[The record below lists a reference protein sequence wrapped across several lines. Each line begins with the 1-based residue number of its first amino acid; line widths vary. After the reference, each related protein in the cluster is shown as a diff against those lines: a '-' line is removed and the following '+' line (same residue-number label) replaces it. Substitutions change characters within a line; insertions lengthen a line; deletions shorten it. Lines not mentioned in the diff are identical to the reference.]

1 MKTPTPEI
9 IDRAL
14 ARLGKPGA
22 NAYFFDRLNNPA
34 WVSPLYDRGFFQR
47 PPEPDRTRNDGTMS
61 LPDWPE
67 LRYLLK
73 MAPLVPDVVG
83 PIAVAIPDTEN
94 ARVREL
100 QLEIGP
106 YLRPEECK
114 KLADR
119 ALRWL
124 DDVITIRHF
133 AEPFAPF
140 IVHLLKL
147 GNTKRALRLARR
159 LFDPLKTD
167 DSPPRIP
174 LDAWHFER
182 YLNACLPT
190 LGDLA
195 GLKALAMLRSS
206 LVASA
211 REPGEGRAE
220 DFSYIWR
227 RDLLQANFAIKQT
240 TDVLIDAVRDTALNL
255 ARRADIGFEPVR
267 TLLLDGNRL
276 ILTRI
281 AIWVAAQ
288 ACDPNDLFV
297 LETLLNTSFV
307 DRFTCRAEY
316 SKLLQTMFPRM
327 SPEAQ
332 QQIVAAMSRDP
343 LQTIPE
349 STQQTLSPERLAQ
362 RARAVRRDRLTAFG
376 AVLPTELL
384 AERDGLIGDLGEPQ
398 KPGGG
403 AVWHGPTSPLN
414 LDSLGAMTVS
424 EVVDYLVS
432 WNPSR
437 DFGAPS
443 REGLARDLQ
452 QLAKDRAALWSQNAP
467 LFIGLNPTYVRGII
481 LALNDASAAKVSL
494 TWSPVLELV
503 NWVLAQPRE
512 TNADR
517 NDDDEDPDWT
527 WTRQAIARFVTT
539 GLTDPESQIDIGLR
553 ESVWQVLQELLVDP
567 DPATEADPVDD
578 DDPLTTSINTV
589 RGLAAHA
596 LFRFAWWIHRS
607 LPAPVAGAELSFHR
621 MPEVRSGLE
630 MMLADASPAVHSVL
644 GDWFRTMF
652 FFDPRWTAEH
662 LDRVFPE
669 SSELYPFWVATWR
682 AFAEYDHP
690 YDPAFGLLKRKYVF
704 AVDKIIDASEENR
717 KKMGEAG
724 LGQHLMSYYW
734 RGVGAEG
741 TRALLLRYFDF
752 CSPTA
757 AAHALWGVGQGLAG
771 SEPVTPETVQALAAL
786 WSDLTSQAT
795 HWTELKRRE
804 VYRQFGRWFSSG
816 RFENRWALQELAR
829 ALRMGAGMLDV
840 EEVLAR
846 LEAIS
851 ADHPREVAA
860 TLEILLKDEG
870 QLWQPLIWKAQ
881 VESLLRTLLNSADET
896 ARAQAEQIVN
906 ALVENGGLFARD
918 ILGNPML
925 PPRSA

>member
-1 MKTPTPEI
+1 
-9 IDRAL
+9 
-14 ARLGKPGA
+14 
-22 NAYFFDRLNNPA
+22 
-34 WVSPLYDRGFFQR
+34 
-47 PPEPDRTRNDGTMS
+47 MS
-61 LPDWPE
+61 LPEWPE
-67 LRYLLK
+67 LRYLLR
-73 MAPLVPDVVG
+73 MAPLVPEVVG
-83 PIAVAIPDTEN
+83 PIAVAIPDTDN

-106 YLRPEECK
+106 YLRPEDSQ

-119 ALRWL
+119 ALQWL
-124 DDVITIRHF
+124 DDAITIRHF

-140 IVHLLKL
+140 IVHLLKF

-159 LFDPLKTD
+159 LFDPVKTD

-182 YLNACLPT
+182 YVNACLPT
-190 LGDLA
+190 LRDLA
-195 GLKALAMLRSS
+195 GLKALAMLRSL

-227 RDLLQANFAIKQT
+227 RDLLQANFAVKQT

-255 ARRADIGFEPVR
+255 AQRADIGFELVR
-267 TLLLDGNRL
+267 TSLLAGNRL

-281 AIWVAAQ
+281 VIWVAAQ
-288 ACDPNDLFV
+288 VCDPNDPFV

-316 SKLLQTMFPRM
+316 STLLQAVFPRM
-327 SPEAQ
+327 ALEAQ
-332 QQIVAAMSRDP
+332 QQIVAAMIRDP

-349 STQQTLSPERLAQ
+349 LTQKTLGAERLAQ

-376 AVLPTELL
+376 AMLPTELI
-384 AERDGLIGDLGEPQ
+384 AERDELIADLGEPQ
-398 KPGGG
+398 EPSGGG
-403 AVWHGPTSPLN
+403 IWHGPTSPLN
-414 LDSLGAMTVS
+414 VDSLGAMTVS

-432 WNPSR
+432 WSPSR

-452 QLAKDRAALWSQNAP
+452 QLAKDRAAVWSQNAP

-481 LALNDASAAKVSL
+481 LGLNDASAAKVSL
-494 TWSPVLELV
+494 SWGPVLELV
-503 NWVLAQPRE
+503 HWVLAQPRE
-512 TNADR
+512 AIADR
-517 NDDDEDPDWT
+517 NAFDDDEDPDWT
-527 WTRQAIARFVTT
+527 WTRQSIARFVTT
-539 GLTDPESQIDIGLR
+539 GLTDPESQIDIDLR
-553 ESVWQVLQELLVDP
+553 ESVWQILQELLVDP
-567 DPATEADPVDD
+567 DPPTESDPADDN
-578 DDPLTTSINTV
+578 DPLTTSINTV

-607 LPAPVAGAELSFHR
+607 LPAPVSGAELSFNR
-621 MPEVRSGLE
+621 MSEVRSGLE
-630 MMLADASPAVHSVL
+630 TMLADVSPAVHSVL

-652 FFDPRWTAEH
+652 FFDPHWTAQH
-662 LDRVFPE
+662 IDRIFPE
-669 SSELYPFWVATWR
+669 SPELYPFWVATWR

-690 YDPAFGLLKRKYVF
+690 YDPAFGLLERKYAF
-704 AVDKIIDASEENR
+704 AVDKIIDASEEDR

-724 LGQHLMSYYW
+724 LGRHLMSYYW
-734 RGVGAEG
+734 RGVGAEE
-741 TRALLLRYFDF
+741 TRALLLRYFDH
-752 CSPTA
+752 CSSTA

-771 SEPVTPETVQALAAL
+771 AEPVTPETVQALAAL

-795 HWTELKRRE
+795 HWIELKRRE
-804 VYRQFGRWFSSG
+804 VYRQFGQWFSSG
-816 RFENRWALQELAR
+816 RFDNRWALRELTR
-829 ALRMGAGMLDV
+829 ALQMGAGMLDV

-846 LEAIS
+846 LEGLS

-860 TLEILLKDEG
+860 TLEILLKDER

-881 VESLLRTLLNSADET
+881 VESLLRMLLNSADET

-906 ALVENGGLFARD
+906 VLVENGSLFARD
-918 ILGNPML
+918 ILANSRL
-925 PPRSA
+925 PHRSDRN